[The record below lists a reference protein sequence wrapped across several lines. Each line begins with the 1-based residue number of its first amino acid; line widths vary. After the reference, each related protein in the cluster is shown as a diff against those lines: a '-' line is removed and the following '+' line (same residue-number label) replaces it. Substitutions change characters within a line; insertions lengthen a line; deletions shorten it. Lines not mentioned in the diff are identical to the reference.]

1 VWGHNESELAWLGE
15 NIKISLGAVEEIIDL
30 QSGYCFRFPGG
41 DEWATRLAELSR
53 LQQKF
58 CPFLIFELIRGSRH
72 GPIYLQATGPD
83 GAKQAIRSLLG
94 MYSSSLTTRWN
105 DSPPTAT
112 ENKPVIEDLHTAS
125 GDHLAS
131 WEPFIDELEQK
142 ILPFYRQHELTFDR
156 YGVHGRMHICR
167 SVMMAEWMA
176 RFYRARTQT
185 VIDFFAV
192 RVAVAFHDSG
202 RQTNGVDLWESDS
215 AANCVRYVVEAVG
228 EGDYAHGVG
237 ALIEKEKKSADPLKT
252 IVQDADVLEIMRPCC
267 GHGGLAGF
275 RRQFLHFGGPADVLA
290 REVPDIAVHRE
301 ALIQEAWRWI
311 QSTEPLKAFLADS
324 PTHMRD
330 LLKHLERQRSKFPL
344 LSALLN

>member
-1 VWGHNESELAWLGE
+1 
-15 NIKISLGAVEEIIDL
+15 
-30 QSGYCFRFPGG
+30 
-41 DEWATRLAELSR
+41 
-53 LQQKF
+53 
-58 CPFLIFELIRGSRH
+58 
-72 GPIYLQATGPD
+72 
-83 GAKQAIRSLLG
+83 
-94 MYSSSLTTRWN
+94 
-105 DSPPTAT
+105 
-112 ENKPVIEDLHTAS
+112 VIEDLHAAS

-215 AANCVRYVVEAVG
+215 AANCVRYVVKAVG

-237 ALIEKEKKSADPLKT
+237 ALIEKKKKSADPLKT

-275 RRQFLHFGGPADVLA
+275 RRQFLHFGGPDDVLA
-290 REVPDIAVHRE
+290 REVPDIAVQRE

-344 LSALLN
+344 LSDLLN

>member
-1 VWGHNESELAWLGE
+1 
-15 NIKISLGAVEEIIDL
+15 
-30 QSGYCFRFPGG
+30 
-41 DEWATRLAELSR
+41 
-53 LQQKF
+53 
-58 CPFLIFELIRGSRH
+58 
-72 GPIYLQATGPD
+72 
-83 GAKQAIRSLLG
+83 
-94 MYSSSLTTRWN
+94 
-105 DSPPTAT
+105 
-112 ENKPVIEDLHTAS
+112 VIEDVQVAS
-125 GDHLAS
+125 VDHLAS
-131 WEPFIDELEQK
+131 WEPFIGELERK
-142 ILPFYRQHELTFDR
+142 ILPFYRQHELKFDR

-176 RFYRARTQT
+176 RFYRTRTPS

-202 RQTNGVDLWESDS
+202 RRANGVDLWESDS
-215 AANCVRYVVEAVG
+215 AANCVRYVAEAVG
-228 EGDYAHGVG
+228 GNDYAHGVG
-237 ALIEKEKKSADPLKT
+237 ALIEKKKTSADPLKM

-275 RRQFLHFGGPADVLA
+275 RRQFLHFGGPDDVPA
-290 REVPDIAVHRE
+290 REVPDIAAQRE

-344 LSALLN
+344 LSDLLPRQ

>member
-1 VWGHNESELAWLGE
+1 
-15 NIKISLGAVEEIIDL
+15 
-30 QSGYCFRFPGG
+30 
-41 DEWATRLAELSR
+41 
-53 LQQKF
+53 
-58 CPFLIFELIRGSRH
+58 
-72 GPIYLQATGPD
+72 
-83 GAKQAIRSLLG
+83 
-94 MYSSSLTTRWN
+94 M
-105 DSPPTAT
+105 
-112 ENKPVIEDLHTAS
+112 IEDLRVAS
-125 GDHLAS
+125 ADHLAS

-142 ILPFYRQHELTFDR
+142 ILPFYRQHELKFDR

-176 RFYRARTQT
+176 RFYRARTQA

-202 RQTNGVDLWESDS
+202 RRGNGVDLWESDS
-215 AANCVRYVVEAVG
+215 ASNCVRYVVEATG
-228 EGDYAHGVG
+228 ASDYARSVG
-237 ALIEKEKKSADPLKT
+237 ALIEKKKKSADPLKM

-275 RRQFLHFGGPADVLA
+275 RRQFLHFGGPDDLLA
-290 REVPDIAVHRE
+290 REVPGIAAQRE

-324 PTHMRD
+324 PAHMRD

-344 LSALLN
+344 LSDLLVAAW

>member
-1 VWGHNESELAWLGE
+1 
-15 NIKISLGAVEEIIDL
+15 
-30 QSGYCFRFPGG
+30 
-41 DEWATRLAELSR
+41 
-53 LQQKF
+53 
-58 CPFLIFELIRGSRH
+58 
-72 GPIYLQATGPD
+72 
-83 GAKQAIRSLLG
+83 
-94 MYSSSLTTRWN
+94 
-105 DSPPTAT
+105 
-112 ENKPVIEDLHTAS
+112 VIEDLHVAS
-125 GDHLAS
+125 VDHLAS
-131 WEPFIDELEQK
+131 WEPFIDELERK
-142 ILPFYRQHELTFDR
+142 ILPFYRQHELKFDR

-176 RFYRARTQT
+176 RFYRTRTQA

-202 RQTNGVDLWESDS
+202 RQANGVDLWESDS
-215 AANCVRYVVEAVG
+215 AANCVRYIAEATG
-228 EGDYAHGVG
+228 ASDYAHGVG
-237 ALIEKEKKSADPLKT
+237 ALIEKKKKSADPLKT

-275 RRQFLHFGGPADVLA
+275 RRQFLHFGGPDDLPA
-290 REVPDIAVHRE
+290 REVPDIAAQRE

-344 LSALLN
+344 LSDLLPTKETR